1 MTSRHVVSQ
10 NIFPQLQVA
19 RSIKTVLR
27 ASQAVISVR
36 LDSKRIE
43 ALQLDI
49 SSYTVA
55 DAILRTPKIKLKQMV
70 CLHYMHLFLHQ

>member
-1 MTSRHVVSQ
+1 
-10 NIFPQLQVA
+10 
-19 RSIKTVLR
+19 VLR

-55 DAILRTPKIKLKQMV
+55 DAVLRTPKIKLKFVFIMCTCFYNKWPEAIYQIV
-70 CLHYMHLFLHQ
+70 IVGLHLRLSNLVR

>member
-1 MTSRHVVSQ
+1 
-10 NIFPQLQVA
+10 
-19 RSIKTVLR
+19 VLR

-70 CLHYMHLFLHQ
+70 CLHYVHLFLQ